1 MSMSV
6 GDSFRCQLYVNTL
19 SSLQAQMD
27 QTTEEVSSGKKVQ
40 APSDNPANYA
50 QNLEVLAQQSQ
61 NSQYKSNLN
70 SLQTNASYYQTSVN
84 SLSNVLTTI
93 QQLAVQQASSTADP
107 VSRSSAGTEV
117 NDLIE
122 QLAAVGNTKVGDTYI
137 FGGTESNNPAYKV
150 DTSSGT
156 PVVTYQGS
164 ADVGQVAV
172 NNSTTVAAG
181 FSGQS
186 IFTGTVNGQSVNIF
200 QTLETFSNDLQNTNN
215 LSSDQQLAA
224 IQTDLGNIGNCL
236 DLTSNNLASVGT
248 YAQNINSLL
257 TTNANTDTT
266 LSETSSNLVNV
277 DMAQAI
283 SDYST
288 LSTAYQAALYVMSK
302 VESMS
307 ILNYLPT

>member
-1 MSMSV
+1 
-6 GDSFRCQLYVNTL
+6 
-19 SSLQAQMD
+19 MD

-70 SLQTNASYYQTSVN
+70 SLQTAASYYQTSVN

-93 QQLAVQQASSTADP
+93 QQLAVQQASSTADSN
-107 VSRSSAGTEV
+107 SRSSAGTEV
-117 NDLIE
+117 NDLIQ

-137 FGGTESNNPAYKV
+137 FGGTESNNPAYTV

-156 PVVTYQGS
+156 PVVTFQGS

-186 IFTGTVNGQSVNIF
+186 IFTGTVNGQSVDIF
-200 QTLETFSNDLQNTNN
+200 QTLETFSERPAEHEQSELRPAARGPPDRPRQH
-215 LSSDQQLAA
+215 QQLRGPHRKQPCLCGRLRAEHKQPA
-224 IQTDLGNIGNCL
+224 HHKREHGHDPLRDLVQPRQRRYGAGYFRL
-236 DLTSNNLASVGT
+236 QHPFDRLPGGALRHVKGREHEHTQLLAHMMQQEDECWFCREKKT
-248 YAQNINSLL
+248 R
-257 TTNANTDTT
+257 
-266 LSETSSNLVNV
+266 
-277 DMAQAI
+277 
-283 SDYST
+283 
-288 LSTAYQAALYVMSK
+288 AY
-302 VESMS
+302 
-307 ILNYLPT
+307 